1 MRQERKKKKNAT
13 PSLARKKIW
22 HALCGSREQQSVES
36 QVQHTS
42 DCETTNWSRGSK
54 KGHSSIRRPRWHV
67 PLVSG
72 ASLHT
77 RVMPSVHET
86 AEALP
91 TQSVLSPS
99 SGGGQLGETTRRPRL
114 HSTRQ
119 GVPFPYPLTVRN
131 LTEREKHAATRKHSY
146 PMQNKPEQQTPSLW
160 PRAVAFS
167 KGGGTHTRD

>member
-1 MRQERKKKKNAT
+1 MPTPSQTKCREQWCAPRKEEEKNAT

-42 DCETTNWSRGSK
+42 DCETTNWSCGSK

-99 SGGGQLGETTRRPRL
+99 SGGGNWA
-114 HSTRQ
+114 RQ
-119 GVPFPYPLTVRN
+119 RVVHVCTARGRVCLSLT
-131 LTEREKHAATRKHSY
+131 L
-146 PMQNKPEQQTPSLW
+146 
-160 PRAVAFS
+160 
-167 KGGGTHTRD
+167 

>member
-1 MRQERKKKKNAT
+1 MRQERKKKKT
-13 PSLARKKIW
+13 RLLHWPEKKIW

-54 KGHSSIRRPRWHV
+54 KGHSSIRRGGTCLLSAAPD
-67 PLVSG
+67 S
-72 ASLHT
+72 HT
-77 RVMPSVHET
+77 RVTPSVHET
-86 AEALP
+86 AETLP

-114 HSTRQ
+114 HNTRQ
-119 GVPFPYPLTVRN
+119 GVPFPCPLTVRN